1 MLLGGTEYGVY
12 ASATDW
18 AFYGAVG
25 KSYFNSAGVSI
36 GTTTPAVGYMLS
48 VNGDVI
54 CEELKVQDSGS
65 WPDYVF
71 ANDYNLRSLEEV
83 EAHIDAN
90 SHLPG
95 VPTAATIE
103 EEGIEIGQMQKL
115 LMEKIEE
122 LTLYMIDA
130 DKRIKALEA
139 ENAELKGS
147 K

>member
-1 MLLGGTEYGVY
+1 
-12 ASATDW
+12 
-18 AFYGAVG
+18 
-25 KSYFNSAGVSI
+25 
-36 GTTTPAVGYMLS
+36 MLS

-71 ANDYNLRSLEEV
+71 EKDYDLKSLEEV
-83 EAHIDAN
+83 ESHIKEKK
-90 SHLPG
+90 HLPG
-95 VPTAATIE
+95 VPNAETVC
-103 EEGIEIGQMQKL
+103 EEGIEVGQMQKL
-115 LMEKIEE
+115 LMEKVEE

-139 ENAELKGS
+139 ENAQLK